1 MRYFWYYDNT
11 IYEHYFVGK
20 TWVTLIK
27 KTDPKSNFKLHSE
40 IKPMAL
46 KNTSKHEK
54 YWGNISRT

>member
-1 MRYFWYYDNT
+1 M
-11 IYEHYFVGK
+11 GK